1 MGRVLK
7 LLKSAKETLGDD
19 KNREEFPG
27 CPVVKEL
34 LLSLLWHRF
43 DPWPTCYAY
52 AFPTTTAPPPCKK
65 KKSGEKEEREK
76 TKIWKSLKSSST

>member
-7 LLKSAKETLGDD
+7 LLKSAEETLGDD

-34 LLSLLWHRF
+34 LLSLLWNRF
-43 DPWPTCYAY
+43 DPWPTGYAH
-52 AFPTTTAPPPCKK
+52 ACPPTTAPPPQ